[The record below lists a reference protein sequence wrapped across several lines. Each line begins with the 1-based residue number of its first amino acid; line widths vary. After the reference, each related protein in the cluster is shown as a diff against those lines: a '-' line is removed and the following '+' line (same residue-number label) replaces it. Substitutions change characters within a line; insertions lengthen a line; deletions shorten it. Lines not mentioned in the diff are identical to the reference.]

1 MDVTVTWII
10 LLMMSIHC
18 ILLFSVANGSTS
30 RLHKRFS
37 KADICHETKNTL
49 EFVSMCPD
57 TDPRKLKQSM
67 KKQCDRFPAC
77 NGEPLVYHCAR
88 YKESLVEVCAPR
100 HFITGKCCALYDD
113 GLGRVVEDYSRPC
126 LECSFRYQ
134 SDDPLNYGKCLKT
147 SVNNT
152 SNRDTNKNAGTKC
165 DEKMGRH
172 KRDTNCNEKKGSGKM
187 EQNGLSLS
195 TEALVVVP
203 VFSLIA
209 AIGIAFFIRRH
220 LKTRQRQATTLNS
233 KDELLDD
240 TTTINGQD
248 LILSIKQRENTFF
261 QGLPERSE
269 MKLHML

>member
-10 LLMMSIHC
+10 LLMMSLHS

-30 RLHKRFS
+30 HLHKRFS

-57 TDPRKLKQSM
+57 TDPRKLKQSK

-100 HFITGKCCALYDD
+100 HVITGKCCALYED

-126 LECSFRYQ
+126 SECSFRYQ

-165 DEKMGRH
+165 DEKVGRH
-172 KRDTNCNEKKGSGKM
+172 KRDTNCNEKKGSGEM

-195 TEALVVVP
+195 TEVLVVVP
-203 VFSLIA
+203 VICLLA
-209 AIGIAFFIRRH
+209 AIGIAFFIRRR
-220 LKTRQRQATTLNS
+220 LKTRKRKAAELNFS
-233 KDELLDD
+233 AELLED
-240 TTTINGQD
+240 TRKKMDKI
-248 LILSIKQRENTFF
+248 
-261 QGLPERSE
+261 
-269 MKLHML
+269 

>member
-1 MDVTVTWII
+1 MDFTVTWII
-10 LLMMSIHC
+10 LLMMSFYS

-37 KADICHETKNTL
+37 KTDICHETKNTL

-57 TDPRKLKQSM
+57 TDPRKLKQSE

-100 HFITGKCCALYDD
+100 HVITGKCCALYDD

-134 SDDPLNYGKCLKT
+134 SDDPLNYGKCFKT

-152 SNRDTNKNAGTKC
+152 SKRDTNKNTGTKC
-165 DEKMGRH
+165 DEKVGRH
-172 KRDTNCNEKKGSGKM
+172 KRDTNCNVDVKKGSGKM

-203 VFSLIA
+203 VICLIA
-209 AIGIAFFIRRH
+209 AIGIAFFIRRR
-220 LKTRQRQATTLNS
+220 LETRQIQEASSNS
-233 KDELLDD
+233 LL
-240 TTTINGQD
+240 Q
-248 LILSIKQRENTFF
+248 
-261 QGLPERSE
+261 
-269 MKLHML
+269 